1 MFQFHILCM
10 KTSTDLFRARIPLG
24 LKTSHCTATLCNP
37 MRMILQPYRQSVGS
51 CWVRPIVYLYGPTLI
66 ECGLICHC
74 RKCDS
79 NELKGS
85 ASTSLMKA
93 IIHSNNVGAAW
104 GAAPSVVASHPVGTA
119 GLPGSPAFMPTSSN
133 YPSKSVYNPQQ
144 PQGHGGPHHRP
155 PQQPQLPS
163 SLPQPNQQLNNM
175 AMMSGKFRL
184 LVEFNSSPRFCC
196 QFQQVTNGAVVLEL
210 DHCVHQLNLRSQTII
225 LYFGGQNLST
235 KISVNHRR
243 ENSDSAPPLD
253 IFWYLFFVHLHVNG
267 NGHRSSILVKQNKQR
282 SKWLLYQS
290 GLAIDLVSTKLWF
303 NRKNLDSY

>member
-1 MFQFHILCM
+1 MQEVIYMCQRINARCFNFIFCVWRLPWICLEREFLWDSRPPTVPLHFVIPWEW
-10 KTSTDLFRARIPLG
+10 SYNPTD
-24 LKTSHCTATLCNP
+24 
-37 MRMILQPYRQSVGS
+37 VGS
-51 CWVRPIVYLYGPTLI
+51 CWVRPIVYLYSPTLI

-93 IIHSNNVGAAW
+93 IIHSNNVGAAL
-104 GAAPSVVASHPVGTA
+104 GAAPSVVASHPQQPVGTA

-144 PQGHGGPHHRP
+144 LQGHGGPHHRP

-210 DHCVHQLNLRSQTII
+210 DHCVHRLNLRS
-225 LYFGGQNLST
+225 L
-235 KISVNHRR
+235 
-243 ENSDSAPPLD
+243 
-253 IFWYLFFVHLHVNG
+253 FW
-267 NGHRSSILVKQNKQR
+267 
-282 SKWLLYQS
+282 W
-290 GLAIDLVSTKLWF
+290 TKLVHQDF
-303 NRKNLDSY
+303 RKP

>member
-1 MFQFHILCM
+1 MPLSHIKPTCSEAIRIPLEKCNAPKSLNARSYIHVSTDQRKMFQFYILCM
-10 KTSTDLFRARIPLG
+10 KTSMDLFRARIPLG

-37 MRMILQPYRQSVGS
+37 MRMILQPYRQSVGN
-51 CWVRPIVYLYGPTLI
+51 CWVRLIVYLYGPTLI

-93 IIHSNNVGAAW
+93 IIHSNNVGAAL
-104 GAAPSVVASHPVGTA
+104 GAAPSVVASHPQQPVGTA

-144 PQGHGGPHHRP
+144 LQGHGGPHHRP

-184 LVEFNSSPRFCC
+184 LVEFNSSPRLCF

-210 DHCVHQLNLRSQTII
+210 DHCVHRLNLRS
-225 LYFGGQNLST
+225 L
-235 KISVNHRR
+235 
-243 ENSDSAPPLD
+243 
-253 IFWYLFFVHLHVNG
+253 FW
-267 NGHRSSILVKQNKQR
+267 
-282 SKWLLYQS
+282 W
-290 GLAIDLVSTKLWF
+290 TKLVHQDF
-303 NRKNLDSY
+303 RKP